1 MSSGFLLQYM
11 SFQKFFYLFVYS
23 VAFYEDFYLENI
35 LAIHTLLPDWMDMCP
50 VCNVWDYMS
59 EFYYGKGWGG
69 FRDSPLHYQIGIWN
83 EIK

>member
-35 LAIHTLLPDWMDMCP
+35 LAIHTLTEWTCAQYAMFGTICLNFTM
-50 VCNVWDYMS
+50 
-59 EFYYGKGWGG
+59 EKAGEA
-69 FRDSPLHYQIGIWN
+69 L
-83 EIK
+83 EIVPFTIK